1 MEDCTAPMSLIDLA
15 HSRGITDNAAI
26 ARCSSRY
33 AKHTKQ
39 TDHPMTL
46 EQFFESD
53 QPTKDE
59 ILITSIVDNMVDPLP
74 DAAERLARLSRSMN
88 YVVRDT
94 VAGYAI
100 SNADA
105 EKIIAYLQT
114 LVAIRP
120 IWEEYCSKNDL
131 PTDIAAYT
139 AFLREVNT
147 KNYKTLRYH
156 PSTTDTEFLAG
167 TPGEV
172 CQVVA
177 AINGTSEYLTLAAA
191 AIYLDAP
198 RQRIDKLFAASDKI
212 TVLAGV
218 PFLAKANAD
227 QIKSEWAQYVEM
239 NDYNWFSMQEEDQRQ
254 VRTRIADMFSDGIL
268 ESLLLPEESYPW
280 QNNRYA
286 YIAASDLRRAEE
298 ILSTRYVI
306 PITLA
311 GITEEQLK
319 KGIKCGKI
327 PAENHRGQ
335 YYITPQQCDTYRTF
349 SERYASIET
358 IVEDLIRVTETDF
371 DPRYKRNW
379 DMLSRFCEDNSWWGI
394 KHTKSDLFPRA
405 TQDYIDAKAVEDFSD
420 HISFWLQTHGKSPE
434 EEFALQL
441 ASHKERFPAAVLGLT
456 RSFPDDASR
465 TKAAAEMADELFFL
479 LQKDIDKLSK
489 REIEKLIN
497 NFRKNCSITAGNC
510 LARFLS
516 ENGYFTGKIKYFST
530 AETTPDVTAYSMES
544 FCTIAGTICCQ
555 DVWEDLSLVD
565 KAVSNY
571 QYAQLWLYVALHC
584 FSTLRSTDYIRL
596 QAPIM
601 DEDPDEVLRM
611 IRAKQYPAAKAQRW
625 CVIFESLNSFLS
637 IRPNKTSNYQN
648 VAPIYFH
655 VPSDCEVEMGTIIS
669 IALAHYTINE
679 RSGNYISSVSN
690 KSQQLDFFGPI
701 FVQACDDRAFS
712 GRRANKALMQLITVT
727 AQEKLH
733 LSPDVAYSLASS
745 LRSHKGGY
753 AKLSETTYRYL
764 NNSRFSTL
772 NSDYIVKQM
781 FLRGSC
787 SFIADSIINKYYG
800 LRCSPLP
807 AHLQTQAIQSL
818 GLTPYEASNLELA
831 TKRAMI
837 HAEELVEEYI
847 QSPNAAENAL
857 RSIVVGDAKGKDYYN
872 DCLLRA
878 IGKQCDRTSYQH
890 CAGCPYEIRSKAQ
903 YVQFYTEYQRLTET
917 IKTHEERIKKL
928 IAQQR
933 SDVTNRD
940 KKKKKE
946 EEIRSYKRQIQM
958 FTHLRDSVVSP
969 ALQEII
975 VHLNHHCDDS
985 VLQGV
990 GRIKKRLE
998 D

>member
-1 MEDCTAPMSLIDLA
+1 MYT
-15 HSRGITDNAAI
+15 
-26 ARCSSRY
+26 
-33 AKHTKQ
+33 
-39 TDHPMTL
+39 
-46 EQFFESD
+46 
-53 QPTKDE
+53 
-59 ILITSIVDNMVDPLP
+59 
-74 DAAERLARLSRSMN
+74 
-88 YVVRDT
+88 
-94 VAGYAI
+94 
-100 SNADA
+100 
-105 EKIIAYLQT
+105 IAYLQT

-254 VRTRIADMFSDGIL
+254 VRTRIADMLSDGIL

-489 REIEKLIN
+489 G
-497 NFRKNCSITAGNC
+497 FR
-510 LARFLS
+510 
-516 ENGYFTGKIKYFST
+516 
-530 AETTPDVTAYSMES
+530 
-544 FCTIAGTICCQ
+544 
-555 DVWEDLSLVD
+555 
-565 KAVSNY
+565 
-571 QYAQLWLYVALHC
+571 H
-584 FSTLRSTDYIRL
+584 
-596 QAPIM
+596 
-601 DEDPDEVLRM
+601 
-611 IRAKQYPAAKAQRW
+611 
-625 CVIFESLNSFLS
+625 
-637 IRPNKTSNYQN
+637 
-648 VAPIYFH
+648 H
-655 VPSDCEVEMGTIIS
+655 
-669 IALAHYTINE
+669 
-679 RSGNYISSVSN
+679 SGN
-690 KSQQLDFFGPI
+690 KPAQW
-701 FVQACDDRAFS
+701 S
-712 GRRANKALMQLITVT
+712 G
-727 AQEKLH
+727 
-733 LSPDVAYSLASS
+733 
-745 LRSHKGGY
+745 
-753 AKLSETTYRYL
+753 
-764 NNSRFSTL
+764 
-772 NSDYIVKQM
+772 
-781 FLRGSC
+781 
-787 SFIADSIINKYYG
+787 
-800 LRCSPLP
+800 
-807 AHLQTQAIQSL
+807 
-818 GLTPYEASNLELA
+818 
-831 TKRAMI
+831 
-837 HAEELVEEYI
+837 
-847 QSPNAAENAL
+847 
-857 RSIVVGDAKGKDYYN
+857 
-872 DCLLRA
+872 
-878 IGKQCDRTSYQH
+878 
-890 CAGCPYEIRSKAQ
+890 
-903 YVQFYTEYQRLTET
+903 
-917 IKTHEERIKKL
+917 
-928 IAQQR
+928 
-933 SDVTNRD
+933 
-940 KKKKKE
+940 
-946 EEIRSYKRQIQM
+946 
-958 FTHLRDSVVSP
+958 
-969 ALQEII
+969 
-975 VHLNHHCDDS
+975 
-985 VLQGV
+985 
-990 GRIKKRLE
+990 
-998 D
+998 